1 MLKTTD
7 SNTNKETGGQ
17 DTRSGTEKR
26 CSHNL
31 QSGSKPILASGLFKW
46 QAAFLFRA
54 KDIYTQQLRQSI
66 SEVQFR
72 VVECNQ
78 GSRWPCF
85 DATLPV
91 VFSKSL

>member
-54 KDIYTQQLRQSI
+54 KKKKYKAGGIIRA
-66 SEVQFR
+66 R
-72 VVECNQ
+72 VFN
-78 GSRWPCF
+78 
-85 DATLPV
+85 
-91 VFSKSL
+91 